1 METPTPTA
9 PVAPVVRKSLQN
21 STNSTSKDKNGDQPE
36 QTQKKAPRKNSQDAQ
51 SADNITL
58 PVPSQCH
65 WSLHNLPDI
74 LYQLNPTDGAARKS
88 DPVQLKPSPYYGQ
101 APIRVFDILP
111 DRISSNVEDW
121 RVEAWLRLD
130 RRIRLK
136 DITARMAPDFA
147 MTTNALQQRN
157 VRFRQLFN
165 IVSWG
170 KGNKLT
176 ENHREKI
183 HKMLEERGIDLSLNT
198 TRGITPGLIDPNDP
212 GKGRIPFDK
221 NYLKNIKDQEERAR
235 KRAAD
240 NAKKSAASFEVKTT
254 PTSSPITSRVDYTAG
269 QNGYAAN
276 SPSGYPEFSAA
287 AQENK
292 GHNEQCDE
300 DTEGSNNAYADDIN
314 EDGGNE
320 YKGDEANRADRDR
333 RYGANSEGSDG
344 GDASQY
350 NENEGGD
357 EDGDSHDDN
366 PKTNGDEPEESSGDE
381 SDSSDDSDYAPD
393 DDDSSN
399 KAKAGNNHHVAGKHL
414 LSTGGKRLPGQT
426 DNKQIVIKRKA
437 RDEHYTG
444 AGPSNSAKPARKKQ
458 KLTLLEEQQQAAHQI
473 VSCPQCDR
481 QLKLKDV
488 EFHIQRCRGSFQGPK
503 KLQPPR
509 SLPTPLPAPRKQPT
523 NSQMPGHAQLPQVR
537 PIHFPAPSRVRHL
550 QSQPAAETPR
560 AQMFARRGFKILK
573 PHGQSIQSAQPKRK
587 REEPHEPDA
596 ERCKR
601 QRQNVQ
607 NPEKPPSPKKP
618 ANEIPNRPEPQNLT
632 RAGDLT
638 EAEETEETVWGTF
651 VWKHTGIN
659 TLNPPT
665 EMPPL
670 VPDEPYISASP
681 YANYVLEERMRCLL
695 PVAGA
700 LERVLGTAIQ
710 INWSEWLNLRTTYD
724 PRRQENILHEDQEM
738 LKAILTEKEY
748 LTLMSLFGK
757 SKDIPWP
764 DEVGKPKDAS
774 WLHKELEDSL
784 GQDEFGKSEEGPWPD
799 ES

>member
-36 QTQKKAPRKNSQDAQ
+36 QT
-51 SADNITL
+51 
-58 PVPSQCH
+58 H
-65 WSLHNLPDI
+65 
-74 LYQLNPTDGAARKS
+74 GAARKS

-170 KGNKLT
+170 
-176 ENHREKI
+176 
-183 HKMLEERGIDLSLNT
+183 
-198 TRGITPGLIDPNDP
+198 
-212 GKGRIPFDK
+212 
-221 NYLKNIKDQEERAR
+221 KDQEERAR

-473 VSCPQCDR
+473 VSCPQCPDT
-481 QLKLKDV
+481 
-488 EFHIQRCRGSFQGPK
+488 
-503 KLQPPR
+503 R
-509 SLPTPLPAPRKQPT
+509 SYHRSGQFISQHPA
-523 NSQMPGHAQLPQVR
+523 
-537 PIHFPAPSRVRHL
+537 
-550 QSQPAAETPR
+550 E
-560 AQMFARRGFKILK
+560 
-573 PHGQSIQSAQPKRK
+573 
-587 REEPHEPDA
+587 
-596 ERCKR
+596 
-601 QRQNVQ
+601 
-607 NPEKPPSPKKP
+607 
-618 ANEIPNRPEPQNLT
+618 
-632 RAGDLT
+632 
-638 EAEETEETVWGTF
+638 
-651 VWKHTGIN
+651 
-659 TLNPPT
+659 
-665 EMPPL
+665 
-670 VPDEPYISASP
+670 
-681 YANYVLEERMRCLL
+681 
-695 PVAGA
+695 
-700 LERVLGTAIQ
+700 
-710 INWSEWLNLRTTYD
+710 
-724 PRRQENILHEDQEM
+724 
-738 LKAILTEKEY
+738 
-748 LTLMSLFGK
+748 
-757 SKDIPWP
+757 
-764 DEVGKPKDAS
+764 
-774 WLHKELEDSL
+774 
-784 GQDEFGKSEEGPWPD
+784 
-799 ES
+799 